1 MNPMKK
7 TRLQMKP
14 QALARWVD
22 RLMRGVL
29 WVIAIGFIAVL
40 MVFVGA
46 ILKQGWPVLNLGFF
60 TKMPETLEAGGGIK
74 PELFNSIYL
83 VALSLA
89 VSLPTGIGAGIYLA
103 EYAGQGRVLRFFR
116 LCIETLAGTPS
127 IVLAL
132 FGMIVFVQT
141 LGWSFSLRAG
151 AMTLALLNIPVI
163 TRVTEM
169 SLRSVPLDLK
179 EASYGLG
186 ATKLQTILKVLIPYS
201 ATGILTG
208 VVLAAGRAFGESA
221 ILVFTAGTNVSSK
234 FPDFRLTA
242 PGESLAV
249 HLWYVTSDGTLP
261 DAREIAAGTAAAMI
275 LVLLILNLGVR
286 FIDHRIRKRTR

>member
-1 MNPMKK
+1 
-7 TRLQMKP
+7 MKP

-29 WVIAIGFIAVL
+29 WVIALGFIAVL
-40 MVFVGA
+40 VVFVGA

-60 TKMPETLEAGGGIK
+60 TKMPETLDAGGGIK

-83 VALSLA
+83 VVLSLALSLP
-89 VSLPTGIGAGIYLA
+89 VGIGAGIYLA
-103 EYAGQGRVLRFFR
+103 EYAGQGRSLRFFR

-186 ATKLQTILKVLIPYS
+186 ATKLQTILKVLLPYS

-221 ILVFTAGTNVSSK
+221 ILVFTAGTNVSSR

-275 LVLLILNLGVR
+275 LVLLILNIGVR

>member
-1 MNPMKK
+1 M
-7 TRLQMKP
+7 
-14 QALARWVD
+14 WVD
-22 RLMRGVL
+22 RLMRGFL
-29 WVIAIGFIAVL
+29 WVIAIGFIAIL
-40 MVFVGA
+40 AILIGA

-60 TKMPETLEAGGGIK
+60 TKMPETLDAGGGIK

-83 VALSLA
+83 VVLSLA
-89 VSLPTGIGAGIYLA
+89 LSLPTGIGAGIYLA
-103 EYAGQGRVLRFFR
+103 EYAGQGRALRFFR

-186 ATKLQTILKVLIPYS
+186 ATKLQTILKVLVPYS

-221 ILVFTAGTNVSSK
+221 ILVFTAGTNVSSR

>member
-1 MNPMKK
+1 M
-7 TRLQMKP
+7 LS
-14 QALARWVD
+14 L
-22 RLMRGVL
+22 
-29 WVIAIGFIAVL
+29 
-40 MVFVGA
+40 
-46 ILKQGWPVLNLGFF
+46 
-60 TKMPETLEAGGGIK
+60 
-74 PELFNSIYL
+74 
-83 VALSLA
+83 ALSL
-89 VSLPTGIGAGIYLA
+89 PIGIGAGIYLA
-103 EYAGQGRVLRFFR
+103 EYAGQGRSLRFFR

-186 ATKLQTILKVLIPYS
+186 ATKLQTILKVLLPYS

-221 ILVFTAGTNVSSK
+221 ILVFTAGTNVSSR

-275 LVLLILNLGVR
+275 LVLLILNIGVR